1 MSYVIVIT
9 LHPIHQFPNKSILQ
23 FPKEPIPQFHSAP
36 IPLIIDMSR
45 LTVIQATRGWQM
57 INLKELIRYKDLL
70 YFMVIRGIK
79 ARYAQSVLGI
89 SWAIIQPLFT
99 TLVFTII
106 FGNVAKVSSDGVPY
120 IVFSF
125 AAMVPW
131 NYFSST
137 LTESANSLVAN
148 ANMINKVYFP
158 RLVLPLS
165 AALSKLLDFIIG
177 FAVLIGFL
185 VYFRMMPSW
194 EIVFLPLLLLIL
206 LMASLGLGM
215 ILSAMA
221 VQFRDVKHAVSF
233 LVQLLMYAA
242 PVVYATSAI
251 PEAYRFWYALNPM
264 VGVIEGFR
272 SIFLGTQVFPWQW
285 IAPGAVL
292 SVVLFVFGL
301 FYFRRMERV
310 FADVA

>member
-1 MSYVIVIT
+1 M
-9 LHPIHQFPNKSILQ
+9 NKT
-23 FPKEPIPQFHSAP
+23 
-36 IPLIIDMSR
+36 LIIEPS
-45 LTVIQATRGWQM
+45 RGWQM
-57 INLKELIRYKDLL
+57 INLKELIRYRDLL
-70 YFMVIRGIK
+70 YFLVIRGVK

-99 TLVFTII
+99 TLLFTII
-106 FGNVAKVSSDGVPY
+106 FGNVVKVNSDGVPY
-120 IVFSF
+120 VVFSF
-125 AAMVPW
+125 GAMVPW

-165 AALSKLLDFIIG
+165 AALSKLLDFVIG
-177 FAVLIGFL
+177 FVVLIGFL
-185 VYFRMMPSW
+185 VYFQMLPSW
-194 EIVFLPLLLLIL
+194 EIIFLPLLLAIL
-206 LMASLGLGM
+206 LMTSLGMGM

-221 VQFRDVKHAVSF
+221 VQFRDVKHATSF
-233 LVQLLMYAA
+233 LVQLLMYGA

-251 PEAYRFWYALNPM
+251 PEAWRFWYSLNPM

-272 SIFLGTQVFPWQW
+272 SIFLGTQAFPWQW
-285 IAPGAVL
+285 IAPGAVV
-292 SVVLFVFGL
+292 SVVVFVFGL